1 MEANNNE
8 YLYVDQNTI
17 ERKGKLITKIF
28 YKPFLAPIII
38 GACGV
43 ALFFLQNI
51 FAMVLGIFFVGIS
64 LCVQFLVEDYLVAEI
79 YDDALLVYHWK
90 QHNLAFYA
98 PFEKIAEWNV
108 NKTKKYALFV
118 KMDNGQSLTAE
129 TFQVAKADKA
139 LRKLLR
145 GKETSEIKAAENRK
159 KKLVFRNPFKKGK
172 KVNNNIMDIK
182 KQYFELVKDH
192 IREAYDSQSDKMA
205 EISKMFGDCMRNK
218 GVVQLFGTN
227 HGQEF
232 VNELNFRAGGLA
244 PYHGINVM
252 DLVLNDMAKRDVID
266 SGEVYNDLTYLP
278 KLLSLYKLDDRDM
291 WVLIS
296 ARGNEPIVVE
306 LALKA
311 KEKGQK
317 VVAVVNKKSYDGA
330 ETLHESGK
338 KLLDVCD
345 AWLDMTA
352 DEPDLAVVVNGKP
365 VGQISSTVANV
376 IAQMLTADCYND
388 FVSNGLEAPVLLSA
402 NLKGADVHNNALTD
416 VYEGR
421 VR

>member
-244 PYHGINVM
+244 PCHGINVM

-317 VVAVVNKKSYDGA
+317 VVAVVNKKSYDVA
-330 ETLHESGK
+330 EALHESGK
-338 KLLDVCD
+338 KLLDLCD